1 MTEAKKSRF
10 LPGLLI
16 YLLILGLLLA
26 AVLFIFRDFLITFEQ
41 SRPERALEQWLAE
54 LAQNGPDEACL
65 EALTASD
72 LSLQKEDDVH
82 AAAQKLLDGIQL
94 TEDLTA
100 SGEERRI
107 YCMITDGREC
117 GRLTLGKAEP
127 LRYGFASWEVTGTS
141 YDFSPWFYS
150 LSVAVPENYSVH
162 CGDAVLSADYI
173 TEPGVPYAA
182 LAECYETLEKM
193 PVMVRYETGPLLS
206 EESLRVFDE
215 TGREVPPA
223 KQNEEH
229 YLDNCTPKDRER
241 MEDYAERFVS
251 TYVTFTASKEG
262 SGTLKSMTVPGSSIF
277 RRIEQASGD
286 SWWGGGKYCKLLSS
300 RVNRCVDL
308 GDGHLLLDLSYE
320 TETREYSETVTD
332 SYSMRLILV
341 DRDGTLLAEHSFN
354 Y

>member
-26 AVLFIFRDFLITFEQ
+26 AVLFIFQDFLITFEQ

-65 EALTASD
+65 DALKASD
-72 LSLQKEDDVH
+72 LSLQKEADVH
-82 AAAQKLLDGIQL
+82 AAAQKLLDGIRL

-100 SGEERRI
+100 GGEERHI
-107 YCMITDGREC
+107 YRMITEGREC

-127 LRYGFASWEVTGTS
+127 LRYGFSPWAVTGTS

-150 LSVAVPENYSVH
+150 LSVVVPETYSVR

-173 TEPGVPYAA
+173 TESGIPYAA
-182 LAECYETLEKM
+182 LTECYETLEKM

-215 TGREVPPA
+215 TGRQVPPA

-229 YLDNCTPKDRER
+229 YLDNCTPEDQER
-241 MEDYAERFVS
+241 MADYAERFVS
-251 TYVTFTASKEG
+251 AYVNFTASKG
-262 SGTLKSMTVPGSSIF
+262 GGGTLKSMTVPGSSIS
-277 RRIEQASGD
+277 RRIEQAIGD
-286 SWWGGGKYCKLLSS
+286 GWWGGGKYCKLLSS

-320 TETREYSETVTD
+320 TETREFSETVTN